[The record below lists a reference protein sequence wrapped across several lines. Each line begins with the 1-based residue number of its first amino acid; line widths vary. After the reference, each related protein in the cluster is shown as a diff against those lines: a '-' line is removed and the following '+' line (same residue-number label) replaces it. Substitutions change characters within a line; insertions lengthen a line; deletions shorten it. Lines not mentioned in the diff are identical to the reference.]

1 MSAVAPQT
9 ATVATVLERLE
20 AILGADHLL
29 TGDSERAFFSQ
40 DVYRAGKL
48 VMGVAQPADV
58 VQLREVLRTA
68 TTAGVAVIAR
78 GGGMSYTDAYLPVG
92 SPTLMVDTRRLN
104 RIVEINAQAR
114 YVVVECG
121 ITWSEL
127 HTALAPLGLSTPYW
141 GPLSG
146 LRATIGG
153 ALSQGSIFLGS
164 GQYGSVADSVLAMEV
179 VAADGQLVRTGS
191 WAGEHAE
198 PFFRH
203 HGPDM
208 TGLFTGDCGALGF
221 KARAVLRLV
230 SRQPESRYISYAFD
244 DHETLTRAM
253 GEVARAEVVS
263 ECFAFDPFLQG
274 LRMQRG
280 RLRDDMKSLGNV
292 VKAAGGGIKG
302 LKEGAKLA
310 LAGRGFLEDVPFS
323 LHLSMDGRDVADAD
337 SRAAAVRR
345 AVGSHGR
352 EIENSVPKVMRA
364 TPFAEVN
371 SMLGPDGQRWAPVHG
386 ILPLTQAAEAFAST
400 EALFAR
406 RRETD
411 ERHGIDH
418 GYLMCTISNHGFL
431 LEPCL
436 YWRDARQQFHE
447 TVLDDAYLARLKA
460 WPENLAAR
468 EAVEELRIELADHF
482 HALGATAFQLGKFYP
497 YSRNRDAGQ
506 WALLCSLKAAM
517 DPAGLLNPGAL
528 GLGG

>member
-1 MSAVAPQT
+1 MSAVAPQAST
-9 ATVATVLERLE
+9 LSTVLEQLE
-20 AILGADHLL
+20 TILGADHLL
-29 TGDSERAFFSQ
+29 TGASERAFFSQ
-40 DVYRAGKL
+40 DVYRAGEL
-48 VMGVAQPADV
+48 AMAVAQPADV
-58 VQLREVLRTA
+58 AQLCEVLRTA
-68 TTAGVAVIAR
+68 TAAGIAVIAR
-78 GGGMSYTDAYLPVG
+78 GGGMSYTDAYLPIR
-92 SPTLMVDTRRLN
+92 SPSLMVDTRRLN

-121 ITWSEL
+121 VSWSEL
-127 HTALAPLGLSTPYW
+127 HAALAPLGLSTPYW

-164 GQYGSVADSVLAMEV
+164 GQFGSVADSVLALEV
-179 VAADGQLVRTGS
+179 AAADGRLVRTGS

-198 PFFRH
+198 PFFRY

-230 SRQPESRYISYAFD
+230 SRQPVSRFLSYAFD
-244 DHETLTRAM
+244 DHEALSHAM

-263 ECFAFDPFLQG
+263 ECFAFDPFLQA

-310 LAGRGFLEDVPFS
+310 LAGRGFLDNVPFS

-345 AVGSHGR
+345 AVGAHGR

-371 SMLGPDGQRWAPVHG
+371 SMLGPNGQRWVPVHG
-386 ILPLTQAAEAFAST
+386 IVPLTQAAEAYAST
-400 EALFAR
+400 EELFAR
-406 RRETD
+406 RRERD
-411 ERHGIDH
+411 ERHGIEH

-436 YWRDARQQFHE
+436 YWQDARQQFHE
-447 TVLDDAYLARLKA
+447 TVLDEAYLDRLKA
-460 WPENLAAR
+460 WPEDLAAR
-468 EAVEELRIELADHF
+468 EEVAELRTELADHF
-482 HALGATAFQLGKFYP
+482 HALGATSFQIGKFYP

-506 WALLCSLKAAM
+506 WALLRSVKAAM
-517 DPAGLLNPGAL
+517 DPEGLLNPGAL
-528 GLGG
+528 GLAT